1 MGLTGKKA
9 PKGSACPT
17 CRMDV
22 GGYLLGRSAGGTTT
36 WDRPTTVYRDNS
48 GRVMYSGGLTHV
60 QGGPRCLAG
69 VGAP

>member
-9 PKGSACPT
+9 RKGARCPT

-22 GGYLLGRSAGGTTT
+22 GGYLLGVSADGATT
-36 WDRPTTVYRDNS
+36 WDRPTRTYPDNF
-48 GRVMYSGGLTHV
+48 GQIKYSGGLTHV
-60 QGGPRCLAG
+60 EGAPRCLAG